1 MKKFKNGGFWVSLV
15 SAILLI
21 LQAIFGWKIDNALVT
36 EISSSVLGLLVVVG
50 IIKDHDTAKKSNDTT
65 DPTPD
70 ETISPDDN
78 KENSETETEQDSNKN

>member
-21 LQAIFGWKIDNALVT
+21 LQAIFGWKIDNAFVT

-50 IIKDHDTAKKSNDTT
+50 IVKDHSATKKSKDDTNS
-65 DPTPD
+65 TPD
-70 ETISPDDN
+70 ETISPDD
-78 KENSETETEQDSNKN
+78 KDASKTEIEQDSNKE

>member
-50 IIKDHDTAKKSNDTT
+50 IVKDHSTTKKSKDETN
-65 DPTPD
+65 PTPD

-78 KENSETETEQDSNKN
+78 KDDSKTETEQDSNKE

>member
-1 MKKFKNGGFWVSLV
+1 MNKFKNGGFWVSLV

-50 IIKDHDTAKKSNDTT
+50 IVKDHSATKKSNDDTN
-65 DPTPD
+65 PTPD

-78 KENSETETEQDSNKN
+78 ENASKTETEQDSNKE